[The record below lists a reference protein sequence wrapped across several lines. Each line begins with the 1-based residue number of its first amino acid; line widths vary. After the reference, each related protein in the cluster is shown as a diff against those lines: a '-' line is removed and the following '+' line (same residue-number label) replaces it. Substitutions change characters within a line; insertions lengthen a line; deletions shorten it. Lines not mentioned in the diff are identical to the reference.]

1 MVSIVESFVKELTR
15 NPEKVIVKYED
26 KGSIGLFHISIDPSD
41 IGRVIGREGK
51 TIKALDTLIT
61 AIDAYNKKNY
71 VLKVNEG
78 DRK

>member
-15 NPEKVIVKYED
+15 NPDKVTVKYED
-26 KGSIGLFHISIDPSD
+26 KGKNGLFYISIDPSD

-51 TIKALDTLIT
+51 IIKALDTLIT
-61 AIDAYNKKNY
+61 AIDAYDKKNY